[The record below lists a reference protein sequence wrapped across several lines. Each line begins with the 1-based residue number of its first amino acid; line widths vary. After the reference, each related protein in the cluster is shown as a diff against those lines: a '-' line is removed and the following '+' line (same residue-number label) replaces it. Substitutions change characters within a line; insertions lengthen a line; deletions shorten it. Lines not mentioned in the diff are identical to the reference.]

1 MAIQTIAGFNPSFP
15 ELIVT
20 NSGPFSSVSD
30 LENNNNTNFRLVG
43 NEYISVVNAKYRN
56 LNSSTPT
63 ITGGNFKELFFN
75 KSINNENLIPKTT
88 TVFVVPVTG
97 TFTIS
102 LSNRNQYIKLN
113 SIPDNPEPELVI
125 LPELNLHERETFEIT
140 SANNVFTLSSSPSVT
155 INYANPGNKYLSLCL
170 RYKGNNTYDA
180 LGKPSNSFYH
190 VYPNDP
196 KVFDF
201 NYDNFLSGDTDD
213 NFFLPETNFFL
224 SSSFETSLSGDTD
237 VNFYYLSS

>member
-30 LENNNNTNFRLVG
+30 LEDYNNINFRLIG
-43 NEYISVVNAKYRN
+43 NEYSSVVNASYRN

-63 ITGGNFKELFFN
+63 ITGGSFTELFFN
-75 KSINNENLIPKTT
+75 KSITNENLIPKTT
-88 TVFVVPVTG
+88 TVFIVPVTG

-113 SIPDNPEPELVI
+113 SLSGNPEPELVI

-140 SANNVFTLSSSPSVT
+140 SVNNVFTLSSSPSVT
-155 INYANPGNKYLSLCL
+155 INFANPGDKYFSLCL

-180 LGKPSNSFYH
+180 LGNPFNFFYP
-190 VYPNDP
+190 VFPIDP
-196 KVFDF
+196 KI
-201 NYDNFLSGDTDD
+201 YDYDYENFLSGDTDV